1 MYKKPSRIVNDESP
15 CSSYAKNRK
24 NSKRPTF
31 IEQTQ
36 YYILG
41 GLPILAKKSNNSE
54 KLMIFA
60 LGGVGEIGK
69 NMYVVQYDDD
79 IVVVDAGLKF
89 PEEDMLGID
98 LVIPDISYLTENRD
112 KVRGIIVTHGHED
125 HIGGLPY
132 VLKHLNVPL
141 YATKLTLG
149 LIENKLRE
157 ANLLGETKR
166 ILINA
171 DSELKLGS
179 TLTATFFKTNHS
191 IPDSVGVCIDTP
203 EGNVVHTGDFKFD
216 HTPVNDQFADL
227 QRMAEIGQKGVLALL
242 SDSTNAEKPGFTP
255 SEKSVGIVLEDIFR
269 KARQRVV
276 VATFAS
282 NVHRIQQVVN
292 AADATGRKI
301 VVVGRSMVNVV
312 SIASELGYLEI
323 PEGMIIEP
331 EEINRIGADRV
342 AILCTG
348 SQGEP
353 MSALSRMARSTH
365 RKVDI
370 LPGDTV
376 IIAATPVPGNEKYVG
391 RTIDALFRLG
401 AEVIY
406 SGSNKGVHVSGHGSQ
421 EELKL
426 MLNLMRPKFF
436 IPIHGEYRM
445 LRKHAQLGESVGVDP
460 DNIFLVDIG
469 DVVEIHNGEA
479 RKAGKVPSGNVLI
492 DGLGVGDVGNIVLR
506 DRKLLSQDGILVVVV
521 TLSKQDGR
529 IVSGPDII
537 SRGFVYVRESEGL
550 LDEANRVVTS
560 TLQRLMSENVNEW
573 ASLKSGV
580 KDSLGRFLFDQ
591 TRRRPMILPIIM
603 EV

>member
-1 MYKKPSRIVNDESP
+1 MSKKNNND
-15 CSSYAKNRK
+15 
-24 NSKRPTF
+24 
-31 IEQTQ
+31 
-36 YYILG
+36 
-41 GLPILAKKSNNSE
+41 
-54 KLMIFA
+54 KLTIFA

-69 NMYVVQYDDD
+69 NMYVVQYGSD

-98 LVIPDISYLTENRD
+98 IVIPDISYLTENRD
-112 KVRGIIVTHGHED
+112 KVRGIVLTHGHED

-132 VLKHLNVPL
+132 VLKNLNVPV
-141 YATKLTLG
+141 YGTRLTLG
-149 LIENKLRE
+149 LVENKLKE

-166 ILINA
+166 ILINE
-171 DSELKLGS
+171 DSEIQLGNSLK
-179 TLTATFFKTNHS
+179 ATFFRTNHS
-191 IPDSVGVCIDTP
+191 IPDSVGVCIETP

-216 HTPVNDQFADL
+216 HTPVNGQFANL
-227 QRMAEIGQKGVLALL
+227 HRMAEIGRKGVLALM

-255 SEKSVGIVLEDIFR
+255 SEKNVGIVLEDIFR
-269 KARQRVV
+269 KAEQRVV

-292 AADATGRKI
+292 AAESTGRKI
-301 VVVGRSMVNVV
+301 TVIGRSMVNVV
-312 SIASELGYLEI
+312 SIASELGYLHV
-323 PEGMIIEP
+323 PDGMLIEP
-331 EEINRIGADRV
+331 EEMNRMAANRV
-342 AILCTG
+342 VVLCTG

-353 MSALSRMARSTH
+353 MSALTRMARSSH

-391 RTIDALFRLG
+391 RTIDELFRLG
-401 AEVIY
+401 ANVIY
-406 SGSNKGVHVSGHGSQ
+406 SGSNSGVHVSGHGSQ

-426 MLNLMRPKFF
+426 MLNLMQPKYFL
-436 IPIHGEYRM
+436 PIHGEFRM
-445 LRKHAQLGESVGVDP
+445 QRRHALLAESVGVEP
-460 DNIFLVDIG
+460 ANIFITEIG
-469 DVVEIHNGEA
+469 EVIEIQGGAA
-479 RKAGKVPSGNVLI
+479 RKAGKVTAGNVLI

-521 TLSKQDGR
+521 TLSKQNGA

-550 LDEANRVVTS
+550 LDEANRIVSS
-560 TLQRLMSENVNEW
+560 TLQRLMSEKVNEW
-573 ASLKSGV
+573 ASLKTSV
-580 KDSLGRFLFDQ
+580 KDSLGRFLYEQ

>member
-1 MYKKPSRIVNDESP
+1 M
-15 CSSYAKNRK
+15 
-24 NSKRPTF
+24 T
-31 IEQTQ
+31 
-36 YYILG
+36 
-41 GLPILAKKSNNSE
+41 
-54 KLMIFA
+54 IFA
-60 LGGVGEIGK
+60 LGGVAEIGK
-69 NMYVVQYDDD
+69 NMYVVQYAND
-79 IVVVDAGLKF
+79 IVVIDAGLKF

-98 LVIPDISYLTENRD
+98 IVIPDITYLTENRD
-112 KVRGIIVTHGHED
+112 KVRGIVLTHGHED

-132 VLKHLNVPL
+132 VLKNLNVPV
-141 YATKLTLG
+141 YGTKLTLG
-149 LIENKLRE
+149 LVENKLKE
-157 ANLLGETKR
+157 AGLLGETKR

-171 DSELKLGS
+171 DSEIELGTS
-179 TLTATFFKTNHS
+179 MKATFFKTNHS
-191 IPDSVGVCIDTP
+191 IPDSVGVCIETP

-216 HTPVNDQFADL
+216 HTPVNGQFADL
-227 QRMAEIGQKGVLALL
+227 HRMGEIGARGVLALL

-255 SEKSVGIVLEDIFR
+255 SEKNVGLVLNDIFQ
-269 KARQRVV
+269 KASQRVV

-282 NVHRIQQVVN
+282 NVHRVQQVID
-292 AADATGRKI
+292 AAYATDRKVTI
-301 VVVGRSMVNVV
+301 IGRSMVNVV
-312 SIASELGYLEI
+312 SIASELGYLNVPDGI
-323 PEGMIIEP
+323 LIEP
-331 EEINRIGADRV
+331 EEVNKMAADRV
-342 AILCTG
+342 VILCTG

-353 MSALSRMARSTH
+353 MSALTRMARSTH

-376 IIAATPVPGNEKYVG
+376 IIAATPVPGNEKFVG
-391 RTIDALFRLG
+391 RTIDELFRLG

-406 SGSNKGVHVSGHGSQ
+406 SGSNSGVHVSGHGSQ

-426 MLNLMRPKFF
+426 MLNLMKPKYF

-460 DNIFLVDIG
+460 DNIFLIDIG
-469 DVVEIHNGEA
+469 DIVEIEQGSA
-479 RKAGKVPSGNVLI
+479 RKAGKVPAGNVLI

-521 TLSKQDGR
+521 TLSKQDGT

-550 LDEANRVVTS
+550 LDEANRIVSS
-560 TLQRLMSENVNEW
+560 TLERLMSENVNEW
-573 ASLKSGV
+573 ASLKTNV
-580 KDSLGRFLFDQ
+580 KDALGRFLYEQ

>member
-1 MYKKPSRIVNDESP
+1 MSKKNNND
-15 CSSYAKNRK
+15 
-24 NSKRPTF
+24 
-31 IEQTQ
+31 
-36 YYILG
+36 
-41 GLPILAKKSNNSE
+41 

-69 NMYVVQYDDD
+69 NMYVVQYGND

-98 LVIPDISYLTENRD
+98 IVIPDISYLTENRD
-112 KVRGIIVTHGHED
+112 KVKGIVLTHGHED

-132 VLKHLNVPL
+132 VLKHLNVPV
-141 YATKLTLG
+141 YGTKLTLG
-149 LIENKLRE
+149 LVENKLKE

-166 ILINA
+166 ILINE
-171 DSELKLGS
+171 DSEIQLGNSLKVN
-179 TLTATFFKTNHS
+179 FFKTNHS
-191 IPDSVGVCIDTP
+191 IPDSVGVCVETP
-203 EGNVVHTGDFKFD
+203 EGVVVHTGDFKFD
-216 HTPVNDQFADL
+216 HTPVNGQYADL
-227 QRMAEIGQKGVLALL
+227 QRMAEIGSKGVLALL

-255 SEKSVGIVLEDIFR
+255 SEKNVGVVMEDIFR
-269 KARQRVV
+269 KVSQRVV

-282 NVHRIQQVVN
+282 NVHRIQQVIN
-292 AADATGRKI
+292 AAETTGRKVTVI
-301 VVVGRSMVNVV
+301 GRSMVNVV
-312 SIASELGYLEI
+312 GIASDLGYLDI
-323 PEGMIIEP
+323 PDGMIIEP
-331 EEINRIGADRV
+331 EEVGKMAADRV
-342 AILCTG
+342 VILCTG

-353 MSALSRMARSTH
+353 MSALTRMARSTH

-391 RTIDALFRLG
+391 RTIDELFRLG
-401 AEVIY
+401 AEVHY
-406 SGSNKGVHVSGHGSQ
+406 SGANSGVHVSGHGSQ

-426 MLNLMRPKFF
+426 MLNLMKPKYF
-436 IPIHGEYRM
+436 IPIHGEFRM
-445 LRKHAQLGESVGVDP
+445 QRRHALLAESVGIDS
-460 DNIFLVDIG
+460 DNIFITDVG
-469 DVVEIHNGEA
+469 EVVEIQGGAA
-479 RKAGKVPSGNVLI
+479 RRAGKVSSGNVLI

-521 TLSKQDGR
+521 TLSKQDGK

-550 LDEANRVVTS
+550 LDEANRIVTS
-560 TLQRLMSENVNEW
+560 TLQKLMSENVNEW
-573 ASLKSGV
+573 ASLKTNV
-580 KDSLGRFLFDQ
+580 KDALGRFLYEQ

>member
-1 MYKKPSRIVNDESP
+1 MSKKNNND
-15 CSSYAKNRK
+15 
-24 NSKRPTF
+24 
-31 IEQTQ
+31 
-36 YYILG
+36 
-41 GLPILAKKSNNSE
+41 

-69 NMYVVQYDDD
+69 NMYVIQYAND

-98 LVIPDISYLTENRD
+98 IVIPDISYLTENRD
-112 KVRGIIVTHGHED
+112 KVRGIILTHGHED

-132 VLKHLNVPL
+132 VLKHLNVPV
-141 YATKLTLG
+141 YGTRLTLG
-149 LIENKLRE
+149 LVENKLKE

-166 ILINA
+166 ILIDA
-171 DSELKLGS
+171 DSEIQLGTALKAS
-179 TLTATFFKTNHS
+179 FFATNHS
-191 IPDSVGVCIDTP
+191 IPDSVGVCVETP
-203 EGNVVHTGDFKFD
+203 EGAVVHTGDFKFD
-216 HTPVNDQFADL
+216 HTPVNGQYADL
-227 QRMAEIGQKGVLALL
+227 QRMAQIGTNGVLALL

-255 SEKSVGIVLEDIFR
+255 SEKNVGIVLEDIFR
-269 KARQRVV
+269 KASQRVV

-282 NVHRIQQVVN
+282 NVHRIQQVIN
-292 AADATGRKI
+292 AAEVTGRKVAVI
-301 VVVGRSMVNVV
+301 GRSMVNVV
-312 SIASELGYLEI
+312 GIASELGYLEI
-323 PEGMIIEP
+323 PDGMIIEP
-331 EEINRIGADRV
+331 EEVGKMAADRV
-342 AILCTG
+342 VILCTG

-353 MSALSRMARSTH
+353 MSALTRMARSTH

-391 RTIDALFRLG
+391 RTIDELFRLG
-401 AEVIY
+401 ANVHY
-406 SGSNKGVHVSGHGSQ
+406 SGANSGVHVSGHGSQ

-426 MLNLMRPKFF
+426 MLNLMKPKFF
-436 IPIHGEYRM
+436 LPIHGEFRM
-445 LRKHAQLGESVGVDP
+445 QRRHAVLAESVGVEP
-460 DNIFLVDIG
+460 ENIFITDIG
-469 DVVEIHNGEA
+469 EVIEIQGGAA
-479 RKAGKVPSGNVLI
+479 RRAGKVTAGNVLI

-521 TLSKQDGR
+521 TLSKQDGK

-550 LDEANRVVTS
+550 LDEANRIVSS
-560 TLQRLMSENVNEW
+560 TLQKLMSENVNEW
-573 ASLKSGV
+573 ASLKTNV
-580 KDSLGRFLFDQ
+580 KDALGRFLYEQ